1 MKQIPNNNETV
12 NIEARK
18 RHGRSV
24 MLAVL
29 LCLVVAATYLI
40 NAVAYGLSQ
49 RYPLSLDL
57 TANAAYE
64 IGPETK
70 SLLGALDKDVDIYV
84 LARPDS
90 YGINSYFLQM
100 QHIMEL
106 YPKMSGHVTLTY
118 IDFAYDPTF
127 ASRFPD
133 LSLQQ
138 GDILVVRGDK
148 VKQLH
153 LNQMFNYTQTQEGNL
168 KIISSRAEEALT
180 SAFLYVMTDEQ
191 IEVAV
196 LTGNSVAEMS
206 PFSTLLADNNYV
218 VSNVNI
224 ATEPLNDKYDIAL
237 LLAPQVDLSEDALKK
252 LGDFLYNN
260 GKYGKMLVYTADATQ
275 QAMTNINTFL
285 AGWGVSVGDGA
296 VFETTETRTYQSQP
310 FYPVVDYTNDKYRDM
325 LKDASMP
332 VLMPLSRP
340 LSQLFEVKGDVS
352 TEVLLSFGSSTA
364 VLPPDA
370 GEDFSPS
377 KATQK
382 GPFPSM
388 ILSTKSIY
396 NTSGMLAGKSSVLVA
411 SSTNMLDSFCIQN
424 TSLSNGSYML
434 NIFNDVFQRTDVV
447 NIEPKSLAGRTLA
460 ITTAEAGTIGL
471 VLAGVIPL
479 LILASGIVIWF
490 VRRYK

>member
-1 MKQIPNNNETV
+1 MKQIPDNNKTV
-12 NIEARK
+12 RSEARK
-18 RHGRSV
+18 KHGRYV

-29 LCLVVAATYLI
+29 LCLVVAATYLV
-40 NAVAYGLSQ
+40 NAVVYGLSQ
-49 RYPLSLDL
+49 RYSLSLDL

-64 IGPETK
+64 VGPETK

-90 YGINSYFLQM
+90 YGVNSYFLQM

-106 YPKMSGHVTLTY
+106 YPKLSAHVTLTY

-133 LSLQQ
+133 LSLEQ

-148 VKQLH
+148 IKQLH
-153 LNQMFNYTQTQEGNL
+153 FSQMFNYYQTEDGYAL
-168 KIISSRAEEALT
+168 ASSRAEEALT
-180 SAFLYVMTDEQ
+180 SAFMYVMTDEQ

-206 PFSTLLADNNYV
+206 PFTTLLTDNNYV
-218 VSNVNI
+218 ISNVNI
-224 ATEPLNDKYDIAL
+224 ATEPLDDKYDIAL

-260 GKYGKMLVYTADATQ
+260 GRYGKMLVYTADATQ
-275 QAMTNINTFL
+275 QPMTNINTFL
-285 AGWGVSVGDGA
+285 AGWGVSAGDGA

-310 FYPVVDYTNDKYRDM
+310 FYPVVNYTDEKYKDM

-332 VLMPLSRP
+332 MLMPLSRP

-352 TEVLLSFGSSTA
+352 TEVLLSFGSSAA

-370 GEDFSPS
+370 GEDFTPD

-388 ILSTKSIY
+388 ILSTKTIY
-396 NTSGMLAGKSSVLVA
+396 DTGGMLAGKSEVLVA
-411 SSTNMLDSFCIQN
+411 SSTKMLDSFCIQN

-460 ITTAEAGTIGL
+460 ITTADAGTIGL
-471 VLAGVIPL
+471 ILAGVIPL
-479 LILASGIVIWF
+479 LILASGIVIWLI
-490 VRRYK
+490 RRYK